1 MQRTDLQRY
10 KWRRAAEPIVVM
22 GASFPSS
29 AVAEY
34 SEMLREFGVKR
45 RMKWLQT
52 L

>member
-10 KWRRAAEPIVVM
+10 KWRRAAELIVVM
-22 GASFPSS
+22 GASCPSS

-34 SEMLREFGVKR
+34 SEMREFGVKR